1 MRYWNNYASNRK
13 NLRKPLRKKL
23 TFGYDLENSNCSYF
37 TEKADH
43 SIRILPF
50 MKNKQATLKDI
61 ARMLNVSVSTVSR
74 ALKDSHEIGPS
85 TKKAIIELAKSLDYI
100 PNPLAL
106 GLLKNRSFTVGVVVP
121 KIAYHYN
128 SSAISGMEEILNQFG
143 YSVMICQSN
152 ESQEQEIIHVKN
164 LVATRVDGIIASL
177 AESTTDIE
185 HFIYAQEK
193 GIPVI
198 FFDRVPEYPNASKV
212 IVDNERAAIAATEH
226 LIDSGKTRIAYIAGP
241 ENLRISSIRYN
252 GYKMALQNH
261 GLQPDKDLLIHCEF
275 SHQMG
280 YHACNQML
288 EQKLNFDAILAV
300 NDNACAGVLA
310 ALREHSINV
319 PEEVAVVGFNDEP
332 YDIFLSPTLTTIKQP
347 SYEIG
352 KEAARIFLQERDFD
366 LENFQ
371 PQTRVFET
379 TLIKRCSTSEEATI
393 PLNM

>member
-1 MRYWNNYASNRK
+1 
-13 NLRKPLRKKL
+13 
-23 TFGYDLENSNCSYF
+23 
-37 TEKADH
+37 
-43 SIRILPF
+43 

-61 ARMLNVSVSTVSR
+61 ARILKVNVSTVSR
-74 ALKDSHEIGPS
+74 ALKDSHEIGAS
-85 TKKAIIELAKSLDYI
+85 TKKAIIDLAKSLDYI
-100 PNPLAL
+100 PNPVAL

-164 LVATRVDGIIASL
+164 LVANRVDGIIASL
-177 AESTTDIE
+177 AESTTDIT
-185 HFIYAQEK
+185 HFIYAQKK

-198 FFDRVPEYPNASKV
+198 FFDRVPEYPDASKV
-212 IVDNERAAIAATEH
+212 IVDNEHAAMVATEH
-226 LIDSGKTRIAYIAGP
+226 LITIGKTRIAYIAGP
-241 ENLRISSIRYN
+241 ENLRISGIRYN
-252 GYKMALQNH
+252 GYKKAMQIH
-261 GLQPDKDLLIHCEF
+261 RLQPDKNLLIHCEF

-280 YHACNQML
+280 YHASRQMI
-288 EQKLNFDAILAV
+288 EQNVNFDAILAV

-310 ALREHSINV
+310 VLRESGIKV

-352 KEAARIFLQERDFD
+352 MEAARIFLRERDFD

-371 PQTRVFET
+371 PQTLVLET
-379 TLIKRCSTSEEATI
+379 TLIKRGSTSEVSTI
-393 PLNM
+393 PLSK